1 MILSVISQHK
11 TPNFLSIAHLKLETT
26 NQTLRLPPFPNP
38 KPVSEPWQ
46 RLFHRHFL
54 APPCRSVIGGP
65 HKIGK
70 LAYTYD
76 PTGGHGR
83 YIFRWICQKIGLSS
97 LSEDLGKKRVET
109 SWNGAILVGFLLTP
123 TFRQWVWVK
132 VPDKNGWIKWDVQ
145 ILNKPPILRFRPC
158 PRSIIQVFSL

>member
-1 MILSVISQHK
+1 VKAPIYLELHIYIPMILSVISQHK

-97 LSEDLGKKRVET
+97 LSEDLGKKGLKHHEMAPF
-109 SWNGAILVGFLLTP
+109 W
-123 TFRQWVWVK
+123 WVFYL
-132 VPDKNGWIKWDVQ
+132 P
-145 ILNKPPILRFRPC
+145 RP
-158 PRSIIQVFSL
+158 SDSGYG